1 MFQAFSYLC
10 FIPDIPFL
18 DNTLSYDIDQTN
30 CGASGWKAYYHGYDL
45 TQVAHR
51 PEVSFFVLF
60 AVRNYHLSTHSGWGE
75 SQSKGTGSCVRAH
88 RV

>member
-1 MFQAFSYLC
+1 MSQTFSYLF

-18 DNTLSYDIDQTN
+18 IKLSYDINQTN

-45 TQVAHR
+45 TQIAHR

-60 AVRNYHLSTHSGWGE
+60 TVRNYDLSTHSGCGATLEE
-75 SQSKGTGSCVRAH
+75 SVQRHGFR
-88 RV
+88 